1 MAPSLRTSGLWRCL
15 LLLLVL
21 AISTPGLAHV
31 QMGEHAASAAS
42 FSHEIPSVSPDA
54 EPADT
59 VSVIE
64 VSSGKVVDTIRTG
77 MGAHGVVLSSDGA
90 WAFITNIVDGTVSAI
105 DVATGKVVAGF
116 SVGRGPNGITYRP
129 PQG

>member
-54 EPADT
+54 DREPCCPEHDGQLHSTACSMAGGCSFCVPLLPAVTLITPLDT
-59 VSVIE
+59 ESLAIQSEDV
-64 VSSGKVVDTIRTG
+64 
-77 MGAHGVVLSSDGA
+77 HLSRA
-90 WAFITNIVDGTVSAI
+90 PTTQF
-105 DVATGKVVAGF
+105 
-116 SVGRGPNGITYRP
+116 RP
-129 PQG
+129 PKLSLNA